1 MNEPPWQ
8 PDRRIQPPGDTGYW
22 GQGMQQQWTHQ
33 QFAQGQ
39 PAKPRRNGWK
49 WLLGAVALVAVIG
62 ITVGVTLSVSN
73 DRGSNGGTPP
83 ASSPTVDN
91 HTAPDVASS
100 DDTGPIKVI
109 TQDPSCELQRPILN
123 ARVAAQEN
131 GWNERDSS
139 VPAEEWTPQIRAQYE
154 EVAQA
159 MRKAADRLESVV
171 EITPHRIVRELYEQM
186 IVYSRAYADSIPN
199 YTAQDDYLAQ
209 VATTAGDVI
218 ANICAAIAYGSAAER
233 GPLVAPLPAP
243 DRVEPVVNIADRER
257 FLIEPNPVCDDYD
270 TAWAQFSGDSAAWLS
285 IPSDIPASDW
295 TPEQRAV
302 NEAVAPV
309 MLRFSNQVQSVGESS
324 GNAVLRDF
332 AQLAAQYRRA
342 YVEALPTY
350 VPADNFLA
358 TVALRAGG
366 VIYAACKAVA
376 R

>member
-1 MNEPPWQ
+1 M
-8 PDRRIQPPGDTGYW
+8 
-22 GQGMQQQWTHQ
+22 
-33 QFAQGQ
+33 
-39 PAKPRRNGWK
+39 
-49 WLLGAVALVAVIG
+49 
-62 ITVGVTLSVSN
+62 S
-73 DRGSNGGTPP
+73 
-83 ASSPTVDN
+83 
-91 HTAPDVASS
+91 
-100 DDTGPIKVI
+100 
-109 TQDPSCELQRPILN
+109 
-123 ARVAAQEN
+123 
-131 GWNERDSS
+131 
-139 VPAEEWTPQIRAQYE
+139 
-154 EVAQA
+154 
-159 MRKAADRLESVV
+159 
-171 EITPHRIVRELYEQM
+171 
-186 IVYSRAYADSIPN
+186 
-199 YTAQDDYLAQ
+199 
-209 VATTAGDVI
+209 
-218 ANICAAIAYGSAAER
+218 
-233 GPLVAPLPAP
+233 
-243 DRVEPVVNIADRER
+243 
-257 FLIEPNPVCDDYD
+257 NPVCDDYD